1 MLRKLTAVLLSLVLL
16 LTGCAAAG
24 KSPAQKQYQASFLT
38 LFDTVTYISG
48 LADSEEAF
56 QAQAQEIHDR
66 LLVYH
71 QLFDI
76 YHDYEGLNNL
86 KTVNDQ
92 AGIAPVKVDGEIIRL
107 LKDCRTYYDL
117 TDHAVN
123 VAMGSVLALWHD
135 ARTDGMDD
143 PVNAALPDENAL
155 KEAALHTSWDNVV
168 IDEENATVYLSD
180 PKLRLDVGAV
190 AKGWSVQRVA
200 ETAPSGLLLSVGGN
214 VCATGPKDA
223 DGTPW
228 IVGITDPDG
237 GDQYLHTLY
246 VTNQAVVTSG
256 DYQRYYVV
264 DGKVYHHIIDPGTLY
279 PAARWRS
286 VTIVCRDSGLA
297 DILSTALFVLSREEG
312 QALLEKTEAEAMW
325 MDGQGNCY
333 YSPGFRELIRT

>member
-1 MLRKLTAVLLSLVLL
+1 MLHKLTAVLLSLVLL

-237 GDQYLHTLY
+237 GDPYLHTLY

-312 QALLEKTEAEAMW
+312 QALLDKTKAEAMW